1 MHDLN
6 AMTPLP
12 EEGITPRPYLR
23 APSLSPHG
31 DCIAFAYAGDLWIVP
46 RQGGEAHLLTS
57 HPDYDDYP
65 CFSPDGQ
72 SVAFTSYRT
81 GNGDLYV
88 LSLTEGTLRRLTY
101 HDGENLVEA
110 WSPDGQWLYFN
121 SSQELIGSEIYK
133 VSLAGGTPI
142 RVLGEPYEAYYNVA
156 LSPDGRKIAFN
167 SNGDRW
173 WRHGPNPHAP
183 SEIWVA
189 SDPSHP
195 RDFRKVTDYAGRNL
209 WPLWD
214 AKGQGLYFV
223 SDRDGHENLW
233 YQSLR
238 PRAKARQIT
247 HFQDGRVLRPAISAN
262 GRWIVF
268 QRDFRLWCLDPES
281 REAVPV
287 DIRVRP
293 DQKRNPVTRHTVNGN
308 IQELAL
314 APDGKKVVYTVR
326 GKVFADFADKE
337 ERPRNDSF
345 PVSDTPFREGQVA
358 WSPDSKKIAYVSDR
372 SGEPQVFLY
381 DFPSRRETQLTDSP
395 APKSAPAFS
404 PDGRYLTFAQAPDQ
418 IGLIDL
424 ETKQVRS
431 LIRARSFFGPPGPG
445 AYAWSPDSRWIAFV
459 AQDDHYFS
467 NLYVRRLEEEETR
480 QISFLSNIG
489 TDGVL
494 WSPDGQFILFTTG
507 QYREEAQIARV
518 DLQPRR
524 PTFREDDF
532 AKLFEEEKE
541 KEEKGQQ
548 SPAKDRA
555 PQDEQTGPSRRPK
568 EETAATG
575 AEESSA
581 GEANEEENAEKS
593 QGIREK
599 EPPKPVEIDF
609 EDIKHRLRFL
619 TPPTMN
625 ARALAISPDSK
636 TLLFVASPTGK
647 PVLWSL
653 SLEEDKESDP
663 PEQVVSSTGA
673 KWGVQFA
680 EDGKKLYFVEDGTIK
695 YRKWPKGEV
704 QTLETR
710 AEFDVDFHRE
720 KRQMFLEAWTLLRDH
735 FYDPAFH
742 GCDWEALR
750 EQFYPYA
757 LGAQTRR
764 DFHEIL
770 NLLVGEL
777 NASHLGAGGSN
788 NAWTNGYLGLTID
801 PAELHQGRFRIAS
814 ILPLGPVAVA
824 EGEVAAGHYLVAV
837 NGQVL
842 NRTTNLWQL
851 LRNTVGKKVVLQIN
865 RQPAEV
871 GAWEVAVR
879 PISAGDMDRL
889 VYRDW
894 VQRNAAYVHE
904 LSGGRLGYVHIRAMT
919 YECYQQFI
927 VDLDTETYDREG
939 VVIDVRFNGGG
950 FTASFILDVLHR
962 KTFTLSSY
970 RDQATTSSTN
980 LAGGRILDKPTILVQ
995 NEHSGSNT
1003 EMFSEGYRRLGL
1015 GKIVGKPTMGA
1026 VIWTWGWTLLDGAWF
1041 RLPRLKVSTLEG
1053 ENLEQAA
1060 RPVDIEVDRLPGEA
1074 EQGEDRQLRVA
1085 VETLLA
1091 QIERGSA

>member
-1 MHDLN
+1 MDDLN
-6 AMTPLP
+6 AMTPLS
-12 EEGITPRPYLR
+12 EGDVTPQPYLR
-23 APSLSPHG
+23 SPCLSPRGHR
-31 DCIAFAYAGDLWIVP
+31 IAFSYAGDIWVVP
-46 RQGGEAHLLTS
+46 RKGGEARLLTS
-57 HPDYDDYP
+57 HPEYDDCP
-65 CFSPDGQ
+65 RFSPDGR
-72 SVAFTSYRT
+72 SLAFTSYRT

-88 LSLTEGTLRRLTY
+88 LSLANGTLRRLTY
-101 HDGENLVEA
+101 HDGENLLEA

-121 SSQELIGSEIYK
+121 SGQEMIGSEIYK

-142 RVLGEPYEAYYNVA
+142 RVLGDPYEAYYHVA
-156 LSPDGRKIAFN
+156 LSPDGRRMAFN
-167 SNGDRW
+167 NNGDRW
-173 WRHGPNPHAP
+173 WRRGPNPNAP
-183 SEIWVA
+183 SDIWVA
-189 SDPSHP
+189 DEPSRP
-195 RDFRKVTDYAGRNL
+195 RNFRKVTDYAGRNL

-214 AKGQGLYFV
+214 AAGEGLYFV
-223 SDRDGHENLW
+223 SDRGGTENLW

-238 PRAKARQIT
+238 PGAPARQVT
-247 HFQDGRVLRPAISAN
+247 CFRDGRVLRPSISAN

-268 QRDFRLWCLDPES
+268 QRDFRLWCLDTETG
-281 REAVPV
+281 EAAPV

-293 DQKRNPVTRHTVNGN
+293 DQKRNPVTRHAVDGN

-326 GKVFADFADKE
+326 GKIFADFADKE
-337 ERPRNDSF
+337 ERPRNEAF

-358 WSPDSKKIAYVSDR
+358 WSPDSKQIVYVSDR
-372 SGEPQVFLY
+372 QGEPQVFLY
-381 DFPSRRETQLTDSP
+381 DFPAQRETQLTDSP
-395 APKSAPAFS
+395 GPKSAPAFS
-404 PDGRYLTFAQAPDQ
+404 PDGKYIAFAQAPDQ
-418 IGLIDL
+418 IGLIEV
-424 ETKQVRS
+424 ETKQVRPF
-431 LIRARSFFGPPGPG
+431 IRARNFFGPPGPG
-445 AYAWSPDSRWIAFV
+445 AYAWSPDSRWIAFI

-467 NLYVRRLEEEETR
+467 NLYVRRLDGEETR

-489 TDGVL
+489 ADGVL
-494 WSPDGQFILFTTG
+494 WSPDGRFLLFTTG

-518 DLQPRR
+518 DLKPRR

-532 AKLFEEEKE
+532 AKLFEEEQ
-541 KEEKGQQ
+541 EEKGQK
-548 SPAKDRA
+548 SPQRDRNS
-555 PQDEQTGPSRRPK
+555 QDGSTGLPRRPQ
-568 EETAATG
+568 G
-575 AEESSA
+575 VSSA
-581 GEANEEENAEKS
+581 SGTEEEENGEEGPAKK
-593 QGIREK
+593 EK
-599 EPPKPVEIDF
+599 EKVEPVEIDF
-609 EDIKHRLRFL
+609 EGIKHRLRFL
-619 TPPTMN
+619 TPLTMN
-625 ARALAISPDSK
+625 AHAVAISPDSK
-636 TLLFVASPTGK
+636 TLLFIASPTGK

-663 PEQVVSSTGA
+663 PEQVVASAGP
-673 KWGVQFA
+673 KWGVQFT
-680 EDGKKLYFVEDGTIK
+680 EDGKKLYYVEEGSIK
-695 YRKWPKGEV
+695 YRKWPKGDV

-777 NASHLGAGGSN
+777 NASHLGAGGNHNRWS
-788 NAWTNGYLGLTID
+788 NGYLGLTFD
-801 PAELHQGRFRIAS
+801 PEELHHGRFRIAS

-824 EGEVAAGHYLVAV
+824 EGEVSVGDYLVAV
-837 NGQVL
+837 NGQAL
-842 NRTTNLWQL
+842 NGTTNLWQL
-851 LRNTVGKKVVLQIN
+851 LRNTVGKKVVLQVD
-865 RQPAEV
+865 REPT
-871 GAWEVAVR
+871 GAGAREVAVR

-889 VYRDW
+889 VYRHW
-894 VQRNAAYVHE
+894 VQRNAAYVHG
-904 LSGGRLGYVHIRAMT
+904 LSGGRLGYVHIRAMS

-950 FTASFILDVLHR
+950 FIASFILDVLHR
-962 KTFTLSSY
+962 KTYTLSSY
-970 RDQATTSSTN
+970 RDQATASSTH
-980 LAGGRILDKPTILVQ
+980 LAGGRVLDKPTILVQ

-1026 VIWTWGWTLLDGAWF
+1026 VIWTWGWSLLDGTWF

-1053 ENLEQAA
+1053 ENLERAA
-1060 RPVDIEVDRLPGEA
+1060 RPVDIDVDRPPGEA
-1074 EQGEDRQLRVA
+1074 DRGEDSQLRVA

-1091 QIERGSA
+1091 QIDGIP